1 MHSSPAISQLYQ
13 SFIVRLKLTMRKYLA
28 LVAFVTALLVAGLN
42 LSNPA
47 WAQDYPSWADVQAAK
62 NNEAAKQA
70 QIAKIE
76 GLISALNLELAAAS
90 AESDARGAEYGDAQ
104 EKLERAEL
112 EANTL
117 AQQSADA
124 KARAQAAST
133 QAGRL
138 AAQLYRSGGSDL
150 SMNLMLEGTGNGAD
164 QLLSKL
170 GNMSKMVERSS
181 AIYAEAQTAQNEAD
195 ALGKQAEVARVA
207 REALKVEAEKKFA
220 AAQAAQAAVA
230 GRLAAG
236 QAQQEQMQAQL
247 AALKDNTAATVAGYE
262 NGLAAARAAAQA
274 EAAARGVA
282 ISSAGWTH
290 PIPNA
295 YVSDS
300 WGPRV
305 NFYIPGAGWTGSWH
319 NATDLAAPC
328 GTPIYAASGGTVTYA
343 GAAGGGYGYMVEI
356 SHGNG
361 IRTRYGH
368 VQSNGFAVW
377 SGQSVGPG
385 QLIARVGSTGSSTG
399 CHTHFEVHTGGGT
412 TGVDPQVFLRQRG
425 VEL

>member
-1 MHSSPAISQLYQ
+1 MHSSPANSQLSQ
-13 SFIVRLKLTMRKYLA
+13 TFMCRLKLTMRRFITLA
-28 LVAFVTALLVAGLN
+28 AVATTLLVGGLS
-42 LSNPA
+42 LTNPA
-47 WAQDYPSWADVQAAK
+47 WAVDYPSWADVQAAK

-70 QIAKIE
+70 QITKIE
-76 GLISALNLELAAAS
+76 GLIKSLSLELAAAT
-90 AESDARGAEYGDAQ
+90 AESDARGAEYGEAMQ
-104 EKLERAEL
+104 KLERAEL

-117 AQQSADA
+117 AQQSAEA
-124 KARAQAAST
+124 KARAVAAST

-138 AAQLYRSGGSDL
+138 AAQLYRSGGNDL
-150 SMNLMLEGTGNGAD
+150 SMNLLLEGTGNGAD

-170 GNMSKMVERSS
+170 GNMSKMVERST
-181 AIYAEAQTAQNEAD
+181 AIYAEAQTAQNEAE
-195 ALGKQAEVARVA
+195 ALGKQAEIARTA
-207 REALKVEAEKKFA
+207 REALKVEAEKKFEA
-220 AAQAAQAAVA
+220 AVAAQAAVA

-247 AALKDNTAATVAGYE
+247 AALKDNTAATVAAYE
-262 NGLAAARAAAQA
+262 NGLAEARRLAAA
-274 EAAARGVA
+274 EAAARGVS

-328 GTPIYAASGGTVTYA
+328 GTPIYAASGGFVTYA

-368 VQSNGFAVW
+368 VQSNGFAV
-377 SGQSVGPG
+377 SPGQSVGPG
-385 QLIARVGSTGSSTG
+385 QFIARVGSTGASTG

-412 TGVDPQVFLRQRG
+412 TGVNPQVFLRDRG